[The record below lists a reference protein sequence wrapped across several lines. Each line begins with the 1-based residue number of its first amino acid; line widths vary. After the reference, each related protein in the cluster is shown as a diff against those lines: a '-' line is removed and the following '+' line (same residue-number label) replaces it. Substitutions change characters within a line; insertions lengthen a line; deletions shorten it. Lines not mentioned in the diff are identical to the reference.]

1 MKRNPIETCSHAFS
15 RAWRRLPVL
24 ASSSDWFTG
33 LSASVVIGRSSYYG
47 FGFTTL
53 ETCSN
58 SFYSAIKLNKKLGAY
73 NAVRSYNLMTDYL
86 PVFPNTESRE
96 KNLKASSGISQKS
109 DNPNKRVVGGGWV
122 RTGSIF
128 V

>member
-1 MKRNPIETCSHAFS
+1 M
-15 RAWRRLPVL
+15 V
-24 ASSSDWFTG
+24 
-33 LSASVVIGRSSYYG
+33 

-122 RTGSIF
+122 ANWVNFSCSFKMTRVVYFGFNSLFYYYFRELVTFGSQNMD
-128 V
+128 